1 MANMSTPR
9 SAPVA
14 NLRASRKETAAAK
27 KALAAKAVT
36 ANTAPKLRWQVEG
49 DHNQKGTRY

>member
-1 MANMSTPR
+1 MSTPR